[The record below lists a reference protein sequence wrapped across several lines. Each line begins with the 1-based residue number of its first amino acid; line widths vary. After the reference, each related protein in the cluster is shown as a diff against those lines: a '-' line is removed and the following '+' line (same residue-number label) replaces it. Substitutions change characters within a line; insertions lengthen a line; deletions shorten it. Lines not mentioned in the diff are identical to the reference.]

1 MQAQTLLREGRLRE
15 AIESAGALVREN
27 PADSRLRT
35 FLFELLCFAGDFDRA
50 EKHLHLLG
58 TGSGDKDREVG
69 ALLYHAALHA
79 ERTRQEMFDKGE
91 TPIASPAEPVGG
103 TLNGQPFTTIEDAD
117 PRIGPRLEVFAA
129 GNYMWL
135 PFEHI
140 ASIKMEPP
148 RRLRD
153 LLWAPVVLRT
163 GPGFK
168 GIELGEVLLPA
179 LSPLSFRHADETVRL
194 GRLTVWE
201 DLENGDPVPYGQKTL
216 LVDGEEFPIL
226 ELRTL
231 TIGPPEIGGTD
242 AST

>member
-1 MQAQTLLREGRLRE
+1 MQAQNLFREGKLSE
-15 AIESAGALVREN
+15 AIVSAGDLVREN

-35 FLFELLCFAGDFDRA
+35 FLFELLCFAGDYDRA
-50 EKHLHLLG
+50 EKHLQLLG
-58 TGSGDKDREVG
+58 TGSGDKDKEVG

-79 ERTRQEMFDKGE
+79 ERTRQEMFEKNE
-91 TPIASPAEPVGG
+91 TPMTSPAGEVGG
-103 TLNGQPFTTIEDAD
+103 LLNGEPFTTIEDAD
-117 PRIGPRLEVFAA
+117 PRIGPRLEIFAA

-148 RRLRD
+148 KRLRD

-163 GPGFK
+163 GPTFEGV
-168 GIELGEVLLPA
+168 ELGEVLLPA
-179 LSPLSFRHADETVRL
+179 ISPLSSRHPDETVRL
-194 GRLTVWE
+194 GRMTVWDE
-201 DLENGDPVPYGQKTL
+201 ENGDPVPYGQKIL
-216 LVDGEEFPIL
+216 LVDGEEFPLL

-231 TIGPPEIGGTD
+231 TIGPPENGGTD